1 LRVSRQKE
9 RRIDKTERPGPL
21 LLLLGGG
28 FLGGQDGGAVGAAL
42 GDLLIDGEI
51 DLLVALGFVE
61 GLNNKVRVI
70 QRRAY
75 GLRDED
81 YPATEDPHLHAQT
94 LVAG

>member
-51 DLLVALGFVE
+51 DLLDLLVQGGDPVSLPFSRFRYLGTGCGPWSWAF
-61 GLNNKVRVI
+61 
-70 QRRAY
+70 
-75 GLRDED
+75 
-81 YPATEDPHLHAQT
+81 
-94 LVAG
+94 